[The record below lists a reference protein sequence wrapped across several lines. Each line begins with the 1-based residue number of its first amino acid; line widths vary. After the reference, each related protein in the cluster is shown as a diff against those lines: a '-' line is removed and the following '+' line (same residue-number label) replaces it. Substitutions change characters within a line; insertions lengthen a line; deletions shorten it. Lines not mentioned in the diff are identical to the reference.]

1 MHDPP
6 EYENV
11 ALQSR
16 WSVGLKTPLL
26 MVGSFISGP
35 QSRFSSFNH
44 TISSAFETN
53 VWYQTAFLVAALHAI
68 FYQVLTGTPTDGPES
83 RVPQTYETT
92 ISVILSSTFTL
103 LIHFC
108 LGLSFTQYLWYIL
121 RRQPLAILTIEHIF
135 TLRSNPLS
143 LFDRTV
149 FRRARPLVMVAIIYW
164 FASIAMSF
172 PPGAITVVSSLQEVH
187 VLNADVPTF
196 NASDVSWL

>member
-1 MHDPP
+1 MKMLAFKVDGP
-6 EYENV
+6 
-11 ALQSR
+11 SD
-16 WSVGLKTPLL
+16 LKHHCSWWDHLYL
-26 MVGSFISGP
+26 VRDYDFINLSIHP
-35 QSRFSSFNH
+35 FVFK
-44 TISSAFETN
+44 AK
-53 VWYQTAFLVAALHAI
+53 VWIKTAFLVAALHAI
-68 FYQVLTGTPTDGPES
+68 FYYVLTGTPTDGPES

-92 ISVILSSTFTL
+92 ISVILSSIFTL

-121 RRQPLAILTIEHIF
+121 RRQPLTTLTIEHIF

-164 FASIAMSF
+164 SASIAMSF
-172 PPGAITVVSSLQEVH
+172 PPGAITVVSSLRKVP
-187 VLNADVPTF
+187 VMNADVPTF